1 MVTVSI
7 DRFTG
12 LLRRRK
18 LAPQAQMPQVLLI
31 LGFAGIILIGAL
43 LLLLPW
49 CQTEGKVGFVDALFT
64 STSAVCVTGLIVVD
78 TPTAYTVPGQIV
90 ILGLIQIGGL
100 GIMAFAAL
108 AFIILGRR
116 LSLASQAALHD
127 SFFQRDLG
135 IEFKKR
141 FFQIIVT
148 TAVIEGLGILVL
160 FEALLKRASHPWE
173 ALYSSI
179 FHAISAFCNAGFSIY
194 TDNLVGL
201 RDSPMTMV
209 VIMVLI
215 VLGGMGHS
223 VIREIWDRLT
233 DRLVG
238 RNYSG
243 RMRPL
248 SIHSRVVLRLTGIL
262 IVAGFVGILF
272 MGQTP
277 SEDTWGMKLSC
288 ALFQSVTSRTAGFN
302 TVDIGALP
310 LSSLM
315 LITILM
321 FIGGSP
327 GSCAGGVKTTAAAI
341 SLAEVRAGILGEED
355 VRLFDRR
362 IPKETLW
369 RTTSLIK
376 LAILWNLIG
385 VFFLSLTETGHRGIG
400 LHDIVFEQISAFGTV
415 GLSTGLTFKLST
427 AGKLWI
433 IATMFIGRLGPLT
446 LAIWMFPV
454 KHVHIR
460 YPETRIMIG

>member
-1 MVTVSI
+1 MSI
-7 DRFTG
+7 ERFTG
-12 LLRRRK
+12 LLRKRK
-18 LAPQAQMPQVLLI
+18 LAPQAQMPQLLLI
-31 LGFAGIILIGAL
+31 AGFAGIILVGAI

-49 CQTEGKVGFVDALFT
+49 CQTDGKAGFVDALFT

-78 TPTAYTVPGQIV
+78 TSTAYSVPGQIV
-90 ILGLIQIGGL
+90 ILALIQIGGL
-100 GIMAFAAL
+100 GIMTFAAL

-141 FFQIIVT
+141 FFQIIAT
-148 TAVIEGLGILVL
+148 TSVIEGLGILIL
-160 FEALLKRASHPWE
+160 FEALLKRTPSALE

-194 TDNLVGL
+194 TDNLTGL
-201 RDSPMTMV
+201 RDSPVTMA

-215 VLGGMGHS
+215 VLGGLGHS

-233 DRLVG
+233 DRLAG
-238 RNYSG
+238 KSYSG
-243 RMRPL
+243 KTQPL
-248 SIHSRVVLRLTGIL
+248 SVHSRVVLRLTGVL
-262 IVAGFVGILF
+262 IVAGSVGILF
-272 MGQTP
+272 TGQTS
-277 SEDTWGMKLSC
+277 SENTWGTKLSC

-302 TVDIGALP
+302 TVDIGSLP

-341 SLAEVRAGILGEED
+341 SFAEVRARILGEED

-385 VFFLSLTETGHRGIG
+385 ILLLSLTETGRAGIG

-446 LAIWMFPV
+446 IAIWMFPV